1 MRQKSP
7 ALKKWV
13 DANNYVATDTT
24 TSTATGDDNQTTS
37 KFVELEHC
45 SGAQH
50 TLTATPKKKVSIVD
64 LTGLLLSQQGSHL
77 TSRSTQDLCKNVP
90 PIVIT
95 KSEGNL
101 STPAGQLR
109 IEELQSKLQA
119 NRLQYELL
127 RRKRLEVQK
136 LLQSTLVTAMDGQ
149 QQQDMDSLEFSFDD
163 TFAHNKSSAGNSDD
177 DLYSTKLARSS
188 TLKTDSRCA
197 QYSLADIGRRFSEI
211 VDESSCTFVPN
222 ESNNSCPDS
231 SSLLLNNLGH
241 QTRRDSDKLL
251 LEAALVPLRA
261 QSVPASPLPK
271 LHKKY
276 LKRDASLSSESP
288 RTHHQLLRDSSFQSD
303 SSHRSSVESLLD
315 ARKPDPEMI
324 LANLGFGPAQAEDVL
339 TKIPR
344 R

>member
-1 MRQKSP
+1 VSGVFSEMRQKSP

-13 DANNYVATDTT
+13 DAKYVASNTT
-24 TSTATGDDNQTTS
+24 TTPSRDDFQTTKS
-37 KFVELEHC
+37 VQVEREHC
-45 SGAQH
+45 FVDQQP
-50 TLTATPKKKVSIVD
+50 TKPQKKVSIID
-64 LTGLLLSQQGSHL
+64 LTGLLRNQQGP
-77 TSRSTQDLCKNVP
+77 TSRSTQELCKNVP

-101 STPAGQLR
+101 SSPAGQLR
-109 IEELQSKLQA
+109 IEELHSKLQA

-127 RRKRLEVQK
+127 RRKRLHVQK
-136 LLQSTLVTAMDGQ
+136 LLQKTFVTMDGQ
-149 QQQDMDSLEFSFDD
+149 QQQDLDSLEFSFDD
-163 TFAHNKSSAGNSDD
+163 TFAHKSANSDD

-211 VDESSCTFVPN
+211 VDDSTSAFVPN

-231 SSLLLNNLGH
+231 SSLLLNSLGH
-241 QTRRDSDKLL
+241 QQRRNSDKLL
-251 LEAALVPLRA
+251 LEAAVVPLRA

-276 LKRDASLSSESP
+276 LKRDASLSSDSP

-315 ARKPDPEMI
+315 ARKPDPEII
-324 LANLGFGPAQAEDVL
+324 LANLGFGPAQAEDVV